1 MNTGDARVE
10 AYIEAATASRRPAL
24 ATIRELC
31 RTHLTGF
38 TETLRYGM
46 PGYVR
51 DDVVEVGFASQKQY
65 ISLYILRTD
74 VLDAH
79 RAMLAGLSLGKG
91 CVRYRRPEQLD
102 VSVVRDM
109 LAMTASSRGRV
120 C

>member
-1 MNTGDARVE
+1 MITGDDRVA
-10 AYIEAATASRRPAL
+10 AYIAATAATRRPAL
-24 ATIRELC
+24 EAIRDLC

-51 DDVVEVGFASQKQY
+51 DDVVADGFADQKRY

-74 VLDAH
+74 VLAAH
-79 RAMLAGLSLGKG
+79 RAALAGLSLGKG
-91 CVRYRRPEQLD
+91 CVRYGHPDQLD
-102 VSVVRDM
+102 ASVVRDM
-109 LAMTASSRGRV
+109 LVMTAGSRGPV